1 MKEENLLYQIKT
13 LNKLVVRSIIG
24 NSNSKELSF
33 KPAPTQMEIVEY
45 VLKHQG
51 TYVYQKDLENA
62 LNLRRATV
70 CGVLQT
76 MEKNHLIK
84 RVIANNDSRTKKIIL
99 HPEAL
104 KIFNNHI
111 KQIEEIE
118 KMMLKNITQDEIQQ
132 FATILKKMQENLKGG
147 KLDVKIN

>member
-1 MKEENLLYQIKT
+1 MKEEKLLYQIKN
-13 LNKLVVRSIIG
+13 LNKLVVRSFVG
-24 NSNSKELSF
+24 NSSINDLSSK
-33 KPAPTQMEIVEY
+33 PTPTQMEIIEY
-45 VLKHQG
+45 VLNHHG
-51 TYVYQKDLENA
+51 SCVYQKDLENA

-84 RVIANNDSRTKKIIL
+84 RVVDTNDSRVKKIIL

-104 KIFNNHI
+104 KMFNNHI

-118 KMMLKNITQDEIQQ
+118 ELMINNLTQDEIEQ
-132 FATILKKMQENLKGG
+132 FGCILKKMQENLKEE
-147 KLDVKIN
+147 NRC